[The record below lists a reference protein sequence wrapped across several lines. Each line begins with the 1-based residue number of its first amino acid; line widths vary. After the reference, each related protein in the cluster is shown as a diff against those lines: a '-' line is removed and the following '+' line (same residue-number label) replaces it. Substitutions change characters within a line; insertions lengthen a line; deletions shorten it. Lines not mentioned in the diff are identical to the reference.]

1 MADPLRERLR
11 VELGD
16 AFAIESELAR
26 GGMSHVFVA
35 EDKALGRKIVIKV
48 LDPELAAGVSA
59 ERFKREV
66 TLTAKLQH
74 PHIVPIYSAG
84 EVSGLPYYTM
94 PFVTGDSL
102 RTRLERD
109 GALPVMQTMSILRDV
124 ALALECAHEHSVV
137 HRDIKPDNILLAGRS
152 AIVTDFGV
160 AKAFV
165 ISSRPGTTLTSMGMT
180 LGTPAYMAPEQGA
193 ADPTVDHRAD
203 LYALGIVAYEMLT
216 GKTPFAGRPAMAMI
230 AAHVTEEPAPIDA
243 LRTGLPPALSQLVMQ
258 LLVKDPGGRPQSA
271 AELLAALADIGTR
284 IDERGQLRADASEIR
299 SVAVLPFR
307 NLSHEDGGEYLSD
320 GITEEILNALARLPS
335 LRVAARSSSFAFKNM
350 DVDVKDIARKLR
362 VGNVLEGSVRQAGT
376 HIRVTAQ
383 LSNAAD
389 GFQMWSERY
398 DRELADVFDIQEDI
412 ATKIA
417 ASLQVALFDSG
428 ARITSPV
435 RRTSVDIEA
444 YELYLKGR
452 HFLGRRIEDMQR
464 AEEYYQRALER
475 DPKFALAHTGMAEVH
490 FLYTMYDAV
499 VPRVGVPKARM
510 AALRA
515 LALDP
520 NLAEAL
526 IVLSNAS
533 LFYDWNHA
541 ETLRLIERAMRLKRS
556 DPLVHSAHAFY
567 LASLGRHEEAIERAT
582 YASEL
587 DPLGV
592 LASGNRAIVSY
603 LGSRFEDAV
612 AYCEST
618 LDNDADDSEAYRWR
632 ALSLFQLGRRDEA
645 FQSIASSVDQSQRH
659 YWPLANQAA
668 MLARAGKERE
678 ALEMLAELE
687 KRAIDEPIP
696 PLALASVHYGL
707 GNIDAFFAMLDK
719 SIAARDLWLIQLN
732 VDPGFAA
739 VRADPRF
746 KAAVARIVPEQ

>member
-1 MADPLRERLR
+1 
-11 VELGD
+11 
-16 AFAIESELAR
+16 
-26 GGMSHVFVA
+26 
-35 EDKALGRKIVIKV
+35 
-48 LDPELAAGVSA
+48 
-59 ERFKREV
+59 
-66 TLTAKLQH
+66 
-74 PHIVPIYSAG
+74 
-84 EVSGLPYYTM
+84 
-94 PFVTGDSL
+94 
-102 RTRLERD
+102 
-109 GALPVMQTMSILRDV
+109 
-124 ALALECAHEHSVV
+124 
-137 HRDIKPDNILLAGRS
+137 
-152 AIVTDFGV
+152 
-160 AKAFV
+160 
-165 ISSRPGTTLTSMGMT
+165 
-180 LGTPAYMAPEQGA
+180 
-193 ADPTVDHRAD
+193 
-203 LYALGIVAYEMLT
+203 
-216 GKTPFAGRPAMAMI
+216 KTPFAGRPAMAMI
-230 AAHVTEEPAPIDA
+230 AAHVTEEPKPIDA
-243 LRTGLPPALSQLVMQ
+243 LRTGIPPALSQVVMQ
-258 LLVKDPGGRPQSA
+258 LLAKDPAGRPQSA
-271 AELLAALADIGTR
+271 AELLAALSDIGTK
-284 IDERGQLRADASEIR
+284 IDDKGQLLADASEIR

-307 NLSHEDGGEYLSD
+307 NMSREEGGEYLSD

-362 VGNVLEGSVRQAGT
+362 VGNVLEGSVRQVGS

-398 DRELADVFDIQEDI
+398 DRDLADLFDIQEDI
-412 ATKIA
+412 ALKIA
-417 ASLQVALFDSG
+417 ASLQVALFDTG
-428 ARITSPV
+428 VRITSPP
-435 RRTSVDIEA
+435 RRSSADIEA

-452 HFLGRRIEDMQR
+452 HRLDRRIEGMR
-464 AEEYYQRALER
+464 SAEEFYQRALER

-490 FLYTMYDAV
+490 FLYAMYDAV

-533 LFYDWNHA
+533 LWYDWNHA
-541 ETLRLIERAMRLKRS
+541 ETLRLIERAMRIKRS
-556 DPLVHSAHAFY
+556 DPLVHSVLAFY
-567 LASLGRHEEAIERAT
+567 LSSLGRHDEAIERAT

-592 LASGNRAIVSY
+592 LASGNRAITSY
-603 LGSRFEDAV
+603 LASRFEDAV
-612 AYCEST
+612 TYCEST
-618 LDNDADDSEAYRWR
+618 LDNDSDDSEAYRWR

-645 FQSIASSVDQSQRH
+645 FASIMSAVDQSQRH

-668 MLARAGKERE
+668 MLARAGRQSD
-678 ALEMLAELE
+678 ALEILGELE
-687 KRAIDEPIP
+687 RRSVDEPIP

-707 GNIDAFFAMLDK
+707 GNLDAFFAMLDR

-739 VRADPRF
+739 VRGDPRF

>member
-1 MADPLRERLR
+1 MTDPLRERLR
-11 VELGD
+11 IELGE
-16 AFAIESELAR
+16 AFTIESELPR
-26 GGMSHVFVA
+26 GGMAHVFLA
-35 EDKALGRKIVIKV
+35 EEIALGRQVVIKV
-48 LDPELAAGVSA
+48 LDPELAVGVSA

-66 TLTAKLQH
+66 MLTAKLQH

-84 EVSGLPYYTM
+84 EVNGLLYYTM
-94 PFVTGDSL
+94 PFVFGDSL

-109 GALPVMQTMSILRDV
+109 GALPITQTMSIMRDV
-124 ALALECAHEHSVV
+124 ALALECAHEHNVV

-160 AKAFV
+160 AKAFSA
-165 ISSRPGTTLTSMGMT
+165 SSRPGTTLTSFGMT

-203 LYALGIVAYEMLT
+203 LYALGVVAYEMLT

-243 LRTGLPPALSQLVMQ
+243 IRAGLPPVLSQLVMQ
-258 LLVKDPGGRPQSA
+258 LLIKDPAGRPQSA
-271 AELLAALADIGTR
+271 AEVLSTLSSIGAK
-284 IDERGQLRADASEIR
+284 IDEQGQLLADASEIR

-307 NLSHEDGGEYLSD
+307 NLSRDEDGEYLSD

-362 VGNVLEGSVRQAGT
+362 VGNVLEGSVRQAGN
-376 HIRVTAQ
+376 HVRVTAQ

-389 GFQMWSERY
+389 GFQKWSERY
-398 DRELADVFDIQEDI
+398 DREMSDLFDIQEDI
-412 ATKIA
+412 ASKIA
-417 ASLQVALFDSG
+417 ASLQVALFAKG
-428 ARITSPV
+428 GRISSSV
-435 RRTSVDIEA
+435 RRSSLDIEA

-452 HFLGRRIEDMQR
+452 HSLDRRIEGMER
-464 AEEYYQRALER
+464 ALDYYQRALDR
-475 DPKFALAHTGMAEVH
+475 DPKFALAHTGVAEVR
-490 FLYTMYDAV
+490 FLLTMYDAV
-499 VPRVGVPKARM
+499 VPRIGVPKARM

-533 LFYDWNHA
+533 LWYDWNHA
-541 ETLRLIERAMRLKRS
+541 ETLRLIERAMELKRS

-567 LASLGRHEEAIERAT
+567 FASLGRHEEAIERAT

-592 LASGNRAIVSY
+592 LASGNRAIISY
-603 LGSRFEDAV
+603 LASRFEDAV

-618 LDNDADDSEAYRWR
+618 LDNDSADSEAYRWR

-645 FQSIASSVDQSQRH
+645 FQSIASSVDQSQRA

-668 MLARAGKERE
+668 MLARAGKERD
-678 ALEMLAELE
+678 ALEILGELE
-687 KRAIDEPIP
+687 KRAVDEPVP

-707 GNIDAFFAMLDK
+707 GNLDAFFAMLDK

-739 VRADPRF
+739 VRTDPRF

>member
-1 MADPLRERLR
+1 MIDPLRERLR
-11 VELGD
+11 GELGRE
-16 AFAIESELAR
+16 FAIESELPR

-35 EDKALGRKIVIKV
+35 EEIALGRRVVIKV
-48 LDPELAAGVSA
+48 LDPDLAAGVSA

-66 TLTAKLQH
+66 ALTARLQH
-74 PHIVPIYSAG
+74 PHIVPIYAAG
-84 EVSGLPYYTM
+84 EVNGLPYYTM
-94 PFVTGDSL
+94 PFVLGDSL
-102 RTRLERD
+102 RTRLARD
-109 GALPVMQTMSILRDV
+109 GALPVTQTMSILRDV
-124 ALALECAHEHSVV
+124 ALALECAHEHNVV
-137 HRDIKPDNILLAGRS
+137 HRDIKPDNILLSGRS

-160 AKAFV
+160 AKAFTV
-165 ISSRPGTTLTSMGMT
+165 STKPGTTLTSFGMT

-203 LYALGIVAYEMLT
+203 LYALGVVAYEMLT

-243 LRTGLPPALSQLVMQ
+243 VRTGLPPALSQLVMQ
-258 LLVKDPGGRPQSA
+258 LLVKDPDGRPQSA
-271 AELLAALADIGTR
+271 SELLAALSSIGSK
-284 IDERGQLRADASEIR
+284 IDDQGQLLTDASEIR

-307 NLSHEDGGEYLSD
+307 NLSREESLEYLSD

-335 LRVAARSSSFAFKNM
+335 LRVAARSSSFAFKNL

-362 VGNVLEGSVRQAGT
+362 VGNVLEGSVRQMGN
-376 HIRVTAQ
+376 HIRITAQ

-389 GFQMWSERY
+389 GFQKWSERY
-398 DRELADVFDIQEDI
+398 DRDLADLFDIQEDI
-412 ATKIA
+412 ASKIA
-417 ASLQVALFDSG
+417 ASLQVALFDKK
-428 ARITSPV
+428 ARISSSV
-435 RRTSVDIEA
+435 RRTSADIEA

-452 HFLGRRIEDMQR
+452 HHLDRRIEGMER
-464 AEEYYQRALER
+464 AMAFYQRALER
-475 DPKFALAHTGMAEVH
+475 DPKFALAHTGVAEVH
-490 FLYTMYDAV
+490 FLLTMYDAV
-499 VPRVGVPKARM
+499 VPRIGVPKARM

-533 LFYDWNHA
+533 LWYDWNHA
-541 ETLRLIERAMRLKRS
+541 ETLRLIERAMQLKRS

-567 LASLGRHEEAIERAT
+567 FASLGRHDEAIERAT

-592 LASGNRAIVSY
+592 LASGNRAIISY
-603 LGSRFEDAV
+603 LASRFDDAV

-618 LDNDADDSEAYRWR
+618 LDNDSNDSEAYRWR

-668 MLARAGKERE
+668 MLARAGNERE
-678 ALEMLAELE
+678 AREILEELE
-687 KRAIDEPIP
+687 KRAVSEPVP

-707 GNIDAFFAMLDK
+707 GNLDAFFAMLDA

-739 VRADPRF
+739 VRSDPRF
-746 KAAVARIVPEQ
+746 KGAVARIVPEE